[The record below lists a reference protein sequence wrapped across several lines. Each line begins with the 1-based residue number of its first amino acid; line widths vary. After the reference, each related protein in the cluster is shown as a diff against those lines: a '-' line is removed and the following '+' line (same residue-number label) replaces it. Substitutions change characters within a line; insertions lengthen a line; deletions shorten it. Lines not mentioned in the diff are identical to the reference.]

1 MEELGKSSITSW
13 GRFAS
18 AEIESAYQA
27 AELPT
32 ELKRARLLLYL
43 IAFGVLLFLRQ
54 DYVIFGLSIGLY
66 IINAL
71 RLALLACIGLAL
83 LSLRPPTTSQ
93 KLENWMIAVC
103 TLLAVGVLFGYA
115 SRPTERMN
123 HAGAI
128 LLTLTFAMM
137 VPMRLG
143 YRVIASST
151 FATASCVVLLSKR
164 PEFFIGFA
172 VVVVTVLSV
181 AFESGTEAVFC
192 RPPERDEPSTKPGV
206 SHGRDQD
213 SPRDPAYLRFVQEDS
228 AGRWDL
234 AAD

>member
-1 MEELGKSSITSW
+1 VEEPGKSSLTSW

-18 AEIESAYQA
+18 AEMESAYQA

-32 ELKRARLLLYL
+32 ELKRARLLLCL
-43 IAFGVLLFLRQ
+43 IAFGGLLFFRQ

-66 IINAL
+66 IINGL

-83 LSLRPPTTSQ
+83 LSLRPPTSSQ

-103 TLLAVGVLFGYA
+103 TILAVGVLFGYA
-115 SRPTERMN
+115 SRPTDRMYN
-123 HAGAI
+123 AGAI

-137 VPMRLG
+137 VPMRFG

-151 FATASCVVLLSKR
+151 FAAASCVVLLSKG

-172 VVVVTVLSV
+172 VVVVAVLSV
-181 AFESGTEAVFC
+181 AFGLVTAASQNRGH
-192 RPPERDEPSTKPGV
+192 RGSLSPPTRA
-206 SHGRDQD
+206 R
-213 SPRDPAYLRFVQEDS
+213 
-228 AGRWDL
+228 
-234 AAD
+234 